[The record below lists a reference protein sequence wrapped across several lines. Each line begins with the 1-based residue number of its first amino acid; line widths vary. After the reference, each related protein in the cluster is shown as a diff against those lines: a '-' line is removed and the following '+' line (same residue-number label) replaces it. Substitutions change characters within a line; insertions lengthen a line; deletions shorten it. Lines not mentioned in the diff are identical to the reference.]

1 MKKVLNWIGIVLGG
15 LIGLIVVAVAALAI
29 YGNVKFKP
37 THADRP
43 LYPITA
49 DTSPEGVARGQYMM
63 EQAMDCTEACHM
75 APDGTLSGTV
85 EEVNEGPI
93 SAVFAVPNLTPDVE
107 TGLGGWTDA
116 EVARAIREGVDKD
129 GVELA
134 IMPSAHYTILSD
146 ADVAAIVGYLRMLEP
161 VRHEIP
167 PLQLNWVGKIILAL
181 NVFGPSPLQP
191 PKTAAQTT
199 PASGTV
205 ENGEYLVSIG
215 LCRECHQVNLAGGA
229 LPMSPPD
236 AIPAA
241 NLTPGGELAG
251 WTVGNF
257 ITAMT
262 EGKHPSGR
270 TLDEGMP
277 RFGTSP
283 EDLADI
289 FAYLQSL
296 PALPTNE

>member
-1 MKKVLNWIGIVLGG
+1 MKKVLKWIGMVLGG
-15 LIGLIVVAVAALAI
+15 LIGLIVIALIGLAI

-49 DTSPEGVARGQYMM
+49 DASPEGLARGKYLM
-63 EQAMDCTEACHM
+63 EDAMGCTEGCHV
-75 APDGTLSGTV
+75 AEDGALSGVV
-85 EEVNEGPI
+85 EEVNMPPI
-93 SAVFAVPNLTPDVE
+93 SALFATPNLTPHE
-107 TGLGGWTDA
+107 TGLAGWTDA
-116 EVARAIREGVDKD
+116 EIARAIREGVDKD
-129 GVELA
+129 GVELV
-134 IMPSAHYTILSD
+134 IMPSAHYTALSD

-161 VRHEIP
+161 VEHEVP
-167 PLQLNWVGKIILAL
+167 PLQLNWAGKIMLAL

-191 PKTAAQTT
+191 PITAAQTN
-199 PASGTV
+199 PPSGTL
-205 ENGEYLVSIG
+205 ENGEYMASIG
-215 LCRECHQVNLAGGA
+215 ACRECHQGNLAGGA

-251 WTVGNF
+251 WTVDDF
-257 ITAMT
+257 IPAVT
-262 EGKHPSGR
+262 EGKHPSGS

-277 RFGTSP
+277 RLGTSP
-283 EDLADI
+283 KDLADI

-296 PALPTNE
+296 PALPMNE